1 MDTTEQTPAKDPKDR
16 PLKNDRLY
24 GAVDLKWYGD
34 SSFKVH
40 FLDADDEHRNIYID
54 MNIENK
60 DCPADDKKECPND
73 ADLVLVSHG
82 QFKASMHAPMLINGG
97 KKTERKLV
105 CNTEIATYMS

>member
-1 MDTTEQTPAKDPKDR
+1 MDTTEQTPIKDPKDR

-40 FLDADDEHRNIYID
+40 FLDGDNEHRNIYID

-60 DCPADDKKECPND
+60 DCPADDKKDCPND

-97 KKTERKLV
+97 KKKERKLV